1 MAATAAFGRRRLVQR
16 LGTCLV
22 LLGTCAGCASI
33 RPDADWQA
41 AGVQPKPAQYDD
53 IACNLALASD
63 CSYDVAQHVDRA
75 GNVDAAF
82 CPKGPYREAY
92 GFLGDFT
99 GEVNSDGTRA
109 RDAVFVGIS
118 GAAVIVAFRG
128 TLSLRT
134 TNVSEETIVADWL
147 NDANAGL
154 VDSQVGEIHQGF
166 ANSLTTLWQPLV
178 DKLKEL
184 QRQGKIGAQSSV
196 YVTGHSKGG
205 ALADI
210 AAARLK
216 LNGMPIAAVY
226 TFAAARPGGDTF
238 AAFYARQQIPTFRY
252 ENENDLVPHLPP
264 DAEEWAV
271 LHATGDSL
279 LGQTPLARD
288 HYASVG
294 TLRYIT
300 EQLSLIDVEG
310 SNAAL
315 EAMRRVRFAQTAAT
329 SLDHLAL
336 LHILVASHSIE
347 PLQVGQPAQDH
358 RYYRAVCTK

>member
-1 MAATAAFGRRRLVQR
+1 MVQR
-16 LGTCLV
+16 LGTWLV
-22 LLGTCAGCASI
+22 LLGICAGCASI
-33 RPDADWQA
+33 QPDWQS
-41 AGVQPKPAQYDD
+41 AGVQAKPARYDD
-53 IACNLALASD
+53 IACQLAVASD
-63 CSYDVAQHVDRA
+63 CAYDVAQHVDRA
-75 GNVDAAF
+75 GNLDAAF
-82 CPKGPYREAY
+82 CPQSPYREAY

-99 GEVNSDGTRA
+99 GEVNRDGTSA
-109 RDAVFVGIS
+109 RDAVFVGTS
-118 GAAVIVAFRG
+118 SAAVIIAFRG

-134 TNVSEETIVADWL
+134 TNVSEETIAADWL
-147 NDANAGL
+147 NDANADL

-166 ANSLTTLWQPLV
+166 ANSLTTLWQPLL

-184 QRQGKIGAQSSV
+184 QRQGKISAQSLV

-205 ALADI
+205 SLADI

-226 TFAAARPGGDTF
+226 TFAAARPGGYSF
-238 AAFYARQQIPTFRY
+238 ATVYAQQQIPTFRY
-252 ENENDLVPHLPP
+252 ENENDVVPHLPP

-271 LHATGDSL
+271 LHATGDSS
-279 LGQTPLARD
+279 LGRIPVAHN

-300 EQLSLIDVEG
+300 DQLSLIEVEG

-315 EAMRRVRFAQTAAT
+315 EQMRRDRFAQTAAA
-329 SLDHLAL
+329 SLGHSEL
-336 LHILVASHSIE
+336 LQILVASHSIGPP
-347 PLQVGQPAQDH
+347 PLVGELSQDH